1 MKARFEGGQSLVVKG
16 TMLIPACVITKPDW
30 RSQIQP
36 CVIDDLPSKRTLN
49 AELDLWEQKW
59 TKDWEERWKKLQQ
72 QHIEV
77 TGEHLVVTPSELKK
91 LKQKGVPSN
100 ISTTL
105 IETTPEFPPNI
116 YSLLTTLAVLPVTSC
131 EAEQCI
137 SCLRRLKT
145 YLRSSMGQDS
155 LTGLALLHIH
165 DIPIDI
171 DQVIEEF
178 VLLHPRRMK
187 LTNILND

>member
-1 MKARFEGGQSLVVKG
+1 MG
-16 TMLIPACVITKPDW
+16 TKVD
-30 RSQIQP
+30 
-36 CVIDDLPSKRTLN
+36 KRLGR
-49 AELDLWEQKW
+49 EVE
-59 TKDWEERWKKLQQ
+59 KLQQ
-72 QHIEV
+72 QHIQA
-77 TGEHLVVTPSELKK
+77 TGEQLVATPSELKK

-105 IETTPEFPPNI
+105 IETTPEFSPNI
-116 YSLLTTLAVLPVTSC
+116 FSLLTTLAVLPITSC
-131 EAEQCI
+131 EAERCI
-137 SCLRRLKT
+137 SCLQRLKT
-145 YLRSSMGQDS
+145 YLRSSMGQDR

-178 VLLHPRRMK
+178 ALLHPRRMK

>member
-1 MKARFEGGQSLVVKG
+1 M
-16 TMLIPACVITKPDW
+16 D
-30 RSQIQP
+30 
-36 CVIDDLPSKRTLN
+36 KRLGR
-49 AELDLWEQKW
+49 EVE
-59 TKDWEERWKKLQQ
+59 KLQQ
-72 QHIEV
+72 QHIQA
-77 TGEHLVVTPSELKK
+77 TGEQLVATPSELKK

-105 IETTPEFPPNI
+105 REKTPEFSPNNI
-116 YSLLTTLAVLPVTSC
+116 FSLLTTLAVLPVTSC
-131 EAEQCI
+131 EAERCI

-145 YLRSSMGQDS
+145 YLRSSIGQDR

-178 VLLHPRRMK
+178 ALLYPRRMK